1 MTKYLCPI
9 CKHFC
14 FDQKIEQTFCYLNGT
29 TADKY
34 VKTLAISNER
44 VRCKHCDHLLD
55 RHELKEFHKYVDK
68 DENVDY
74 GLMEEIDTKDEETGC
89 RKTST
94 KVNLDG
100 KHYDIISTIEVR
112 PSDEEVL

>member
-74 GLMEEIDTKDEETGC
+74 GLMEEVELLKNNFTSVKYPVVLIEELAKG
-89 RKTST
+89 
-94 KVNLDG
+94 
-100 KHYDIISTIEVR
+100 E
-112 PSDEEVL
+112 